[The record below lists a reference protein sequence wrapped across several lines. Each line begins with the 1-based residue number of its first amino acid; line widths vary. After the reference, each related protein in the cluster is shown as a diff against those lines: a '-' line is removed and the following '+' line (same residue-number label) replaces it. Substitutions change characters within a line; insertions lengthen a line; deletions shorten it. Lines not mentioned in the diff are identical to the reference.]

1 MSDSIQE
8 EVVELINKASKNETK
23 DLSSRLVED
32 LKIDSLDRVE
42 LIMALEE
49 KFKIE
54 ITDEEAEKIK
64 TIQDVVDYVKK
75 RSS

>member
-64 TIQDVVDYVKK
+64 TIQDVVDYIKK

>member
-1 MSDSIQE
+1 MENQ
-8 EVVELINKASKNETK
+8 KASKNETK

-32 LKIDSLDRVE
+32 LKTDSLDRVE

>member
-1 MSDSIQE
+1 MLNIAYILFCSFKNITCKPFHDSIQE

-42 LIMALEE
+42 LIMALETKDKE
-49 KFKIE
+49 L
-54 ITDEEAEKIK
+54 
-64 TIQDVVDYVKK
+64 
-75 RSS
+75 